1 MRKRLIGLILFLLV
15 PSAVYSLENDLL
27 NLNVPT
33 QMERNELALIIRHR
47 FYGDIT
53 DDPIGNHL
61 GIDYGANIGLR
72 IRYDIWNKLE
82 LKGGYTVGHKEY
94 TLGSSYSM
102 EFDSLYLRSQIDIEY
117 FDYTDFIID
126 EDVRNLF
133 YLLSIQS
140 DLLPNLI
147 SLTVNVGYD
156 AENSKIGLGFGVD
169 IGFNFDFN
177 YIQRIHLI
185 AEYFPLLE
193 EEENL
198 VNTFA
203 FGIKAETF
211 GHLFMF
217 SVGNNTEI
225 GTRRSMLGAASNTLH
240 FGFNIYRFI
249 SL

>member
-1 MRKRLIGLILFLLV
+1 MSKNLLGLLFLFLTF
-15 PSAVYSLENDLL
+15 SAYSLENDLL

-33 QMERNELALIIRHR
+33 QMEKNELAFIIRHR
-47 FYGDIT
+47 FYGDVT

-61 GIDYGANIGLR
+61 GIDYGANVGLGV
-72 IRYDIWNKLE
+72 RYLIWNKLE
-82 LKGGYTVGHKEY
+82 LKAGYAVGHKEY
-94 TLGSSYSM
+94 TLGGSYAV
-102 EFDSLYLRSQIDIEY
+102 EFNPLYLRSQIDVEY
-117 FDYTDFIID
+117 FDYTDFIAD

-133 YLLSIQS
+133 YLLSLQS
-140 DLLPNLI
+140 DLLPNLL
-147 SLTVNVGYD
+147 SVAVNLGYD
-156 AENSKIGLGFGVD
+156 EENSKIGMGFGVD

-198 VNTFA
+198 VNSFA
-203 FGIKAETF
+203 LGIKAETF

-217 SVGNNTEI
+217 SLGNNTEI
-225 GTRRSMLGAASNTLH
+225 GTRRAMLGAPSNTLH

-249 SL
+249 SF

>member
-1 MRKRLIGLILFLLV
+1 MRRILIFFLLFLFV
-15 PSAVYSLENDLL
+15 SSAVYSLENDLL

-33 QMERNELALIIRHR
+33 QMERNELAFIIRHR

-61 GIDYGANIGLR
+61 GIDYGANVGLSV
-72 IRYDIWNKLE
+72 RYLMWNKLE
-82 LKGGYTVGHKEY
+82 FKGGYQVGHKEY
-94 TLGSSYSM
+94 TLGSSYAV

-140 DLLPNLI
+140 DPLPKLI
-147 SLTVNVGYD
+147 SLALNVGYD
-156 AENSKIGLGFGVD
+156 AENSKIGLGFGID
-169 IGFNFDFN
+169 IGFDFDFN

-198 VNTFA
+198 LNTFA

-225 GTRRSMLGAASNTLH
+225 GSRRSMLGTSSNILH

-249 SL
+249 NI